1 MDAARREKKE
11 HGTLAFPF
19 QIYPA
24 LDGSEADD
32 SDFIPY
38 HWHPE
43 LEIITVDAGH
53 VSLTIADHTP
63 IRARAAMCTPPP
75 VRNCTKFVPPD
86 GRISSARSCLLR
98 LLSWQFSRADQSEF
112 ALLSPLAEGRLRFAT
127 CIRAGEPGQSE
138 IRALLAQIVR
148 AWQVQAPGCQLAVK
162 AALLGIVAVC
172 AQYGRLIGHR
182 NQMRPGA
189 DYKAQQLKEIVGYLG
204 EHFTEPLSLPAVAA
218 EFGLSPQYFST
229 FFRDNFGKEPSPSI
243 SIPCGSSR
251 RRVCS
256 RETDLPVMEVGF
268 RVDLINRQLLYQAV
282 SACVWRFAV
291 ALSEKQFNLNTRLV
305 FCTG

>member
-53 VSLTIADHTP
+53 VSLTIADHTYEGTHGDVFFAAGEELHE
-63 IRARAAMCTPPP
+63 IRAAGRENQFRSFVFAAD
-75 VRNCTKFVPPD
+75 F
-86 GRISSARSCLLR
+86 L
-98 LLSWQFSRADQSEF
+98 QFSRADQSEF
-112 ALLSPLAEGRLRFAT
+112 ALLSPLAEGRLRFGT

-138 IRALLAQIVR
+138 IRAL
-148 AWQVQAPGCQLAVK
+148 
-162 AALLGIVAVC
+162 
-172 AQYGRLIGHR
+172 
-182 NQMRPGA
+182 
-189 DYKAQQLKEIVGYLG
+189 
-204 EHFTEPLSLPAVAA
+204 TEPLSLPAVAA

-229 FFRDNFGKEPSPSI
+229 FFRDNFGRTFTQHINSLRIEQAA
-243 SIPCGSSR
+243 R
-251 RRVCS
+251 LL

-268 RVDLINRQLLYQAV
+268 RVGFDNFSYFIK
-282 SACVWRFAV
+282 RF
-291 ALSEKQFNLNTRLV
+291 RLV
-305 FCTG
+305 YGVSPSHYRKNSLT

>member
-53 VSLTIADHTP
+53 VSLTIADHTYEGTHGDVFFAAGEELHE
-63 IRARAAMCTPPP
+63 IRAAGRENQFRSFVFAAD
-75 VRNCTKFVPPD
+75 F
-86 GRISSARSCLLR
+86 L
-98 LLSWQFSRADQSEF
+98 QFSRADQSEF
-112 ALLSPLAEGRLRFAT
+112 ALLSPLAEGRLRFGT

-172 AQYGRLIGHR
+172 AQYDRLIGH
-182 NQMRPGA
+182 QMRPGA

-229 FFRDNFGKEPSPSI
+229 FFRDNFGRSFTQHINSLRIEQAA
-243 SIPCGSSR
+243 R
-251 RRVCS
+251 LL

-268 RVDLINRQLLYQAV
+268 RVGFDNFSYFIK
-282 SACVWRFAV
+282 RF
-291 ALSEKQFNLNTRLV
+291 RLV
-305 FCTG
+305 YGVSPSHYRKNSLT

>member
-53 VSLTIADHTP
+53 VSLTIADHTYEGTHGDVFFAAGEELHE
-63 IRARAAMCTPPP
+63 IRAAGRENQFRSFVFAAD
-75 VRNCTKFVPPD
+75 F
-86 GRISSARSCLLR
+86 L
-98 LLSWQFSRADQSEF
+98 QFSRADQSEF
-112 ALLSPLAEGRLRFAT
+112 ALLSPLAEGRLRFGT
-127 CIRAGEPGQSE
+127 CIRAGEPGQNE
-138 IRALLAQIVR
+138 IRTLLAQIVR

-172 AQYGRLIGHR
+172 AQYGRLVGHKCAR
-182 NQMRPGA
+182 ARTIRRSSLRRSSATSVNISPN
-189 DYKAQQLKEIVGYLG
+189 
-204 EHFTEPLSLPAVAA
+204 PLSLSAVAA

-229 FFRDNFGKEPSPSI
+229 FFRDNFG
-243 SIPCGSSR
+243 R
-251 RRVCS
+251 
-256 RETDLPVMEVGF
+256 TF
-268 RVDLINRQLLYQAV
+268 TQHINSLRIEQAAA
-282 SACVWRFAV
+282 SAP
-291 ALSEKQFNLNTRLV
+291 
-305 FCTG
+305 